1 MSIPF
6 ARTALSCAMIGCSW
20 TALAQN
26 APVTLNDT
34 VVSASG
40 FEQKITEAPASI
52 SVISREDLQ
61 QKRYNNL
68 AQALGDVEGI
78 DIGQGTGKTG
88 GLNISIRG
96 MPSQYTLILI
106 DGRRQNAAGNV
117 TPNGFNETSTSF
129 MPPLSAIERIE
140 VIRGPMSTLYGSDA
154 MGGVINII
162 TRKVA
167 KEWTGSLTQDYTYQE
182 DRDFGDTRN
191 TSIYASGPLV
201 DGLLGLQ
208 LRGSLFDREASDLEI
223 APGVPMS
230 RRGGSAVEG
239 GNHTIGGRLTLTPND
254 SHDISLDV
262 ERGRQRYENDDC
274 QLGTLDGQG
283 SGAADTGC
291 SVNQPTQANGY
302 ADKLRF
308 ERDQYALT
316 HTGRFGFGTVDS
328 SLMRNTTET
337 IGRTI
342 PGGTFGRPGFL
353 PIGAPYPNFP
363 SIIVGDDRE
372 LKTTNTVLDSKLTT
386 PIGDANIATAGLQ
399 WWKAEMTDSLAGEDF
414 EQTTKAVF
422 AENEWRIRND
432 LALTVGGR
440 YDDHE
445 TFGGHFSPRAYL
457 VWNTTDHWTLKG
469 GVSRGYK
476 APDLN
481 DLHDGINGVTG
492 QGSTTTIGN
501 PDLKP
506 ETSTTT
512 ELGAYYDSLT
522 GFSANATLFHNKFKD
537 KIASGDPVA
546 NPLCASNPGSGSTPP
561 GTCPRNINIDDATTK
576 GIELAAS
583 WNFAPAWTL
592 SGNYTYTDSEQK
604 SGSNKG
610 EPLTNTPE
618 HLANVKLDWQTSERL
633 GLWLKS
639 EYRGE
644 RARFTSSYANLANAD
659 GTYSTSQSIYDTL
672 GKNTKAYTLFHLGGS
687 YRAAE
692 NLTINATIYNLFDK
706 DFVDGSA
713 YTTYSTPRYNS
724 AGVITALGG
733 VPGDPAYGTDYSHFG
748 AATTGIVEEGR
759 RLWLSANFTF

>member
-162 TRKVA
+162 TRKVG
-167 KEWTGSLTQDYTYQE
+167 KEWTGSLTQDYTYQQ

-191 TSIYASGPLV
+191 TSVYASGPLV

-208 LRGSLFDREASDLEI
+208 VRGSLFDRQESDLSYGNGI
-223 APGVPMS
+223 DVS
-230 RRGGSAVEG
+230 KRGPSPVEG
-239 GNHTIGGRLTLTPND
+239 RTHNLGARLTLTPHED
-254 SHDISLDV
+254 HDFGLDV
-262 ERGRQRYENDDC
+262 ERGRQVYNNDEC
-274 QLGTLDGQG
+274 QLGSLDGLNQECTA
-283 SGAADTGC
+283 SAATR
-291 SVNQPTQANGY
+291 ANGY
-302 ADKLRF
+302 DDELRF
-308 ERDQYALT
+308 EREQIALT
-316 HTGRFGFGTVDS
+316 HTGRLGFGTLES
-328 SLMRNTTET
+328 SLMHNTTET

-342 PGGTFGRPGFL
+342 PGTIGNPTAVPGA
-353 PIGAPYPNFP
+353 IGGAP
-363 SIIVGDDRE
+363 RE
-372 LKTTNTVLDSKLTT
+372 LETTNLVLDTKLVA
-386 PIGDANIATAGLQ
+386 PVGESHIATVGGQ
-399 WWKAEMTDSLAGEDF
+399 WWKAEMDDGIAQTTF
-414 EQTTKAVF
+414 EQKTWAVF
-422 AENEWRIRND
+422 AEDEWRLRED
-432 LALTVGGR
+432 LALTLGAR

-445 TFGGHFSPRAYL
+445 AFGGHVSPRAYL
-457 VWNTTDHWTLKG
+457 VWNTSDNWTMKG
-469 GVSRGYK
+469 GVSRGYRT
-476 APDLN
+476 PDLN
-481 DLHDGINGVTG
+481 DLHSGVNGATRQG
-492 QGSTTTIGN
+492 QVITIGN
-501 PDLKP
+501 PDLEP
-506 ETSTTT
+506 ETTTST
-512 ELGAYYDSLT
+512 EFGVYFDNLA
-522 GFSANATLFHNKFKD
+522 GFNANATLFHNKFKD
-537 KIASGDPVA
+537 KIASGDPIQITGR
-546 NPLCASNPGSGSTPP
+546 PGIPDGSYAQQ
-561 GTCPRNINIDDATTK
+561 INIDEAVTQ
-576 GIELAAS
+576 GLELAAS
-583 WNFAPAWTL
+583 WVFAPAWTL
-592 SGNYTYTDSEQK
+592 SANYTYTDSEQK
-604 SGSNKG
+604 SGDNKG

-618 HLANVKLDWQTSERL
+618 HLANAKLNWQTTDRL
-633 GLWLKS
+633 NLWLKS

-644 RARFTSSYANLANAD
+644 RARFTSKYENLADN
-659 GTYSTSQSIYDTL
+659 GRYSTNQSIYDTL
-672 GKNTKAYTLFHLGGS
+672 GKNAKAYTLFHLGGS
-687 YRAAE
+687 YRASE
-692 NLTINATIYNLFDK
+692 NLTLNAAIYNLLDK
-706 DFVDGSA
+706 DFVDGKA
-713 YTTYSTPRYNS
+713 YGTYSYANS
-724 AGVITALGG
+724 NPATLPTIGT
-733 VPGDPAYGTDYSHFG
+733 AYGTDFSHSTAG
-748 AATTGIVEEGR
+748 TTGVMEEGR

>member
-34 VVSASG
+34 VVSAAG

-208 LRGSLFDREASDLEI
+208 LRGSLFDREASDLSYGNGIE
-223 APGVPMS
+223 VS
-230 RRGGSAVEG
+230 KRGPSPVEG
-239 GNHTIGGRLTLTPND
+239 RTHNLGARLSLTPHED
-254 SHDISLDV
+254 HDFGLDV
-262 ERGRQRYENDDC
+262 ERGRQVYNNDEC
-274 QLGTLDGQG
+274 QLGSLDGQNQECTA
-283 SGAADTGC
+283 SAATR
-291 SVNQPTQANGY
+291 ANGY
-302 ADKLRF
+302 ADELRF
-308 ERDQYALT
+308 EREQIALT
-316 HTGRFGFGTVDS
+316 HTGRLGFGTLES
-328 SLMRNTTET
+328 SLMHNTTET

-342 PGGTFGRPGFL
+342 PGTIGTPTAVPGA
-353 PIGAPYPNFP
+353 IGGAP
-363 SIIVGDDRE
+363 RE
-372 LKTTNTVLDSKLTT
+372 LETTNLVLDTKLVA
-386 PIGDANIATAGLQ
+386 PVGESHIATVGGQ
-399 WWKAEMTDSLAGEDF
+399 WWKAEMDDGIAQTTF
-414 EQTTKAVF
+414 EQKTWAVF
-422 AENEWRIRND
+422 AEDEWRLRED
-432 LALTVGGR
+432 LALTLGAR

-445 TFGGHFSPRAYL
+445 AFGGHVSPRAYL
-457 VWNTTDHWTLKG
+457 VWNTSENWTMKG
-469 GVSRGYK
+469 GVSRGYRT
-476 APDLN
+476 PDLN
-481 DLHDGINGVTG
+481 DLHSGVNGATRQG
-492 QGSTTTIGN
+492 QVITIGN
-501 PDLKP
+501 PDLEP
-506 ETSTTT
+506 ETTTST
-512 ELGAYYDSLT
+512 EFGVYFDSLA
-522 GFSANATLFHNKFKD
+522 GFNANATLFHNKFKD
-537 KIASGDPVA
+537 KIASGDPIQITGR
-546 NPLCASNPGSGSTPP
+546 PGIPDGSYAQQ
-561 GTCPRNINIDDATTK
+561 INIDEAVTQ
-576 GIELAAS
+576 GLELAAS
-583 WNFAPAWTL
+583 WTFAPAWTL
-592 SGNYTYTDSEQK
+592 SANYTYTDSEQK
-604 SGSNKG
+604 SGDNKG

-618 HLANVKLDWQTSERL
+618 HLANAKLNWQTTDRL
-633 GLWLKS
+633 NLWLKS

-644 RARFTSSYANLANAD
+644 RARFTSSYENLANAN
-659 GTYSTSQSIYDTL
+659 GTYSTNQSIYDTL

-687 YRAAE
+687 FRASE
-692 NLTINATIYNLFDK
+692 NLTFNAAIYNLLNK
-706 DFVDGSA
+706 DFVDGKA
-713 YTTYSTPRYNS
+713 YTTYSAPNS
-724 AGVITALGG
+724 TGAGGG
-733 VPGDPAYGTDYSHFG
+733 VANGTAYGTDFSHSTAG
-748 AATTGIVEEGR
+748 TTGVMEEGR

>member
-6 ARTALSCAMIGCSW
+6 ARTALSCALIGCSL
-20 TALAQN
+20 TTFAQN
-26 APVTLNDT
+26 SPVRLNDT

-208 LRGSLFDREASDLEI
+208 LRGSLLDRQESDLTYGNGIE
-223 APGVPMS
+223 VS
-230 RRGGSAVEG
+230 KRGPSPVEG
-239 GNHTIGGRLTLTPND
+239 RTHNLGARLTLTPHED
-254 SHDISLDV
+254 HDFGLDV
-262 ERGRQRYENDDC
+262 ERGRQVYNNDEC
-274 QLGTLDGQG
+274 QLGSLDGQNQECTA
-283 SGAADTGC
+283 SAATR
-291 SVNQPTQANGY
+291 ANGY
-302 ADKLRF
+302 DDELRF
-308 ERDQYALT
+308 EREQIALT
-316 HTGRFGFGTVDS
+316 HTGRLGFGTLES
-328 SLMRNTTET
+328 SLMHNTTET

-342 PGGTFGRPGFL
+342 PGTIGNPTAVPGA
-353 PIGAPYPNFP
+353 IGGAP
-363 SIIVGDDRE
+363 RE
-372 LKTTNTVLDSKLTT
+372 LETTNLVLDTKLVA
-386 PIGDANIATAGLQ
+386 PVGESHIATVGGQ
-399 WWKAEMTDSLAGEDF
+399 WWKAEMDDGIAQTTF
-414 EQTTKAVF
+414 EQKTWAVF
-422 AENEWRIRND
+422 AEDEWRLRED
-432 LALTVGGR
+432 LALTLGAR

-445 TFGGHFSPRAYL
+445 AFGGHVSPRAYL
-457 VWNTTDHWTLKG
+457 VWNTSDNWTMKG
-469 GVSRGYK
+469 GVSRGYRT
-476 APDLN
+476 PDLN
-481 DLHDGINGVTG
+481 DLHSGVNGATRQG
-492 QGSTTTIGN
+492 QVITIGN
-501 PDLKP
+501 PDLEP
-506 ETSTTT
+506 ETTTST
-512 ELGAYYDSLT
+512 EFGVYFDNLA
-522 GFSANATLFHNKFKD
+522 GFNANATLFHNKFKD
-537 KIASGDPVA
+537 KIASGDPIQITGR
-546 NPLCASNPGSGSTPP
+546 PGIPDGSYAQQ
-561 GTCPRNINIDDATTK
+561 INIDEAVTQ
-576 GIELAAS
+576 GLELAAS
-583 WNFAPAWTL
+583 WTFAPAWTL
-592 SGNYTYTDSEQK
+592 SANYTYTDSEQK
-604 SGSNKG
+604 SGDNKG

-618 HLANVKLDWQTSERL
+618 HLANAKLNWQTTDRL
-633 GLWLKS
+633 NLWLKS

-644 RARFTSSYANLANAD
+644 RARFTSSYDNLANAN
-659 GTYSTSQSIYDTL
+659 GTYSTNQSIYDTL

-687 YRAAE
+687 FRASE
-692 NLTINATIYNLFDK
+692 NLTFNAAIYNLLDK
-706 DFVDGSA
+706 DFVDGKA
-713 YTTYSTPRYNS
+713 YSTYSSPN
-724 AGVITALGG
+724 ANGIGGG
-733 VPGDPAYGTDYSHFG
+733 VANGTAYGTDFSHSTAG
-748 AATTGIVEEGR
+748 TTGVMEEGR

>member
-208 LRGSLFDREASDLEI
+208 LRGSLFDREASDLSYGNGIE
-223 APGVPMS
+223 VS
-230 RRGGSAVEG
+230 KRGPSPVEG
-239 GNHTIGGRLTLTPND
+239 RTHNLGARLSLTPHED
-254 SHDISLDV
+254 HDFGLDV
-262 ERGRQRYENDDC
+262 ERGRQVYNNDEC
-274 QLGTLDGQG
+274 QLGSLDGQNQECTA
-283 SGAADTGC
+283 SAATR
-291 SVNQPTQANGY
+291 ANGY
-302 ADKLRF
+302 ADELRF
-308 ERDQYALT
+308 EREQIALT
-316 HTGRFGFGTVDS
+316 HTGRLGFGTLES
-328 SLMRNTTET
+328 SLMHNTTET

-342 PGGTFGRPGFL
+342 PGTIGTPTAVPGA
-353 PIGAPYPNFP
+353 IGGAP
-363 SIIVGDDRE
+363 RE
-372 LKTTNTVLDSKLTT
+372 LETTNLVLDTKLVA
-386 PIGDANIATAGLQ
+386 PVGESHIATVGGQ
-399 WWKAEMTDSLAGEDF
+399 WWKAEMDDGIAQTTF
-414 EQTTKAVF
+414 EQKTWAVF
-422 AENEWRIRND
+422 AEDEWRLRED
-432 LALTVGGR
+432 LALTLGAR

-445 TFGGHFSPRAYL
+445 AFGGHVSPRAYL
-457 VWNTTDHWTLKG
+457 VWNTSENWTMKG
-469 GVSRGYK
+469 GVSRGYRT
-476 APDLN
+476 PDLN
-481 DLHDGINGVTG
+481 DLHSGVNGATRQG
-492 QGSTTTIGN
+492 QVITIGN
-501 PDLKP
+501 PDLEP
-506 ETSTTT
+506 ETTTST
-512 ELGAYYDSLT
+512 EFGVYFDSLA
-522 GFSANATLFHNKFKD
+522 GFNANATLFHNKFKD
-537 KIASGDPVA
+537 KIASGDPIQITGR
-546 NPLCASNPGSGSTPP
+546 PGIPNGSYAQQ
-561 GTCPRNINIDDATTK
+561 INIDEAVTQ
-576 GIELAAS
+576 GLELAAS
-583 WNFAPAWTL
+583 WTFAPAWTL
-592 SGNYTYTDSEQK
+592 SANYTYTDSEQK
-604 SGSNKG
+604 SGDNKG

-618 HLANVKLDWQTSERL
+618 HLANAKLNWQTTDRL
-633 GLWLKS
+633 NLWLKS

-644 RARFTSSYANLANAD
+644 RARFTSSYENLADN
-659 GTYSTSQSIYDTL
+659 GRYSTNQSIYDTL

-687 YRAAE
+687 YRASE
-692 NLTINATIYNLFDK
+692 NLTFNAAIYNLLDK
-706 DFVDGSA
+706 DFVDGKA
-713 YTTYSTPRYNS
+713 YGTYSYANS
-724 AGVITALGG
+724 NPATLPTIGT
-733 VPGDPAYGTDYSHFG
+733 AYGTDFSHSTAG
-748 AATTGIVEEGR
+748 TTGVMEEGR

>member
-1 MSIPF
+1 
-6 ARTALSCAMIGCSW
+6 MIGCSW

-208 LRGSLFDREASDLEI
+208 LRGSLFDREASDLSYGNGIE
-223 APGVPMS
+223 VS
-230 RRGGSAVEG
+230 KRGPSPVEG
-239 GNHTIGGRLTLTPND
+239 RTHNLGARLSLTPHED
-254 SHDISLDV
+254 HDFGLDV
-262 ERGRQRYENDDC
+262 ERGRQVYNNDEC
-274 QLGTLDGQG
+274 QLGSLDGQNQECTA
-283 SGAADTGC
+283 SAATR
-291 SVNQPTQANGY
+291 ANGY
-302 ADKLRF
+302 ADELRF
-308 ERDQYALT
+308 EREQIALT
-316 HTGRFGFGTVDS
+316 HTGRLGFGTLES
-328 SLMRNTTET
+328 SLMHSTTET

-342 PGGTFGRPGFL
+342 PGTIGTPTAVPGA
-353 PIGAPYPNFP
+353 IGGAP
-363 SIIVGDDRE
+363 RE
-372 LKTTNTVLDSKLTT
+372 LETTNLVLDTKLVA
-386 PIGDANIATAGLQ
+386 PVGESHIATVGGQ
-399 WWKAEMTDSLAGEDF
+399 WWKAEMDDGIAQTTF
-414 EQTTKAVF
+414 EQKTWAVF
-422 AENEWRIRND
+422 AEDEWRLRED
-432 LALTVGGR
+432 LALTLGAR

-445 TFGGHFSPRAYL
+445 AFGGHVSPRAYL
-457 VWNTTDHWTLKG
+457 VWNTSENWTMKG
-469 GVSRGYK
+469 GVSRGYRT
-476 APDLN
+476 PDLN
-481 DLHDGINGVTG
+481 DLHSGVNGATRQG
-492 QGSTTTIGN
+492 QVITIGN
-501 PDLKP
+501 PDLEP
-506 ETSTTT
+506 ETTTST
-512 ELGAYYDSLT
+512 EFGVYFDSLA
-522 GFSANATLFHNKFKD
+522 GFNANATLFHNKFKD
-537 KIASGDPVA
+537 KIASGDPIQITGR
-546 NPLCASNPGSGSTPP
+546 PGIPDGSYAQQ
-561 GTCPRNINIDDATTK
+561 INIDEAVTQ
-576 GIELAAS
+576 GLELAAS
-583 WNFAPAWTL
+583 WTFAPAWTL
-592 SGNYTYTDSEQK
+592 SANYTYTDSEQK
-604 SGSNKG
+604 SGDNKG

-618 HLANVKLDWQTSERL
+618 HLANAKLNWQTTDRL
-633 GLWLKS
+633 NLWLKS

-644 RARFTSSYANLANAD
+644 RARFTSSYENLADN
-659 GTYSTSQSIYDTL
+659 GRYSTNQSIYDTL

-687 YRAAE
+687 YRASE
-692 NLTINATIYNLFDK
+692 NLTFNAAIYNLLDK
-706 DFVDGSA
+706 DFVDGKA
-713 YTTYSTPRYNS
+713 YGTYSYANS
-724 AGVITALGG
+724 NPATLPTIGT
-733 VPGDPAYGTDYSHFG
+733 AYGTDFSHSTAG
-748 AATTGIVEEGR
+748 TTGVMEEGR

>member
-162 TRKVA
+162 TRKVG
-167 KEWTGSLTQDYTYQE
+167 KEWTGSVTQDYTYQQ

-191 TSIYASGPLV
+191 TSVYASGPLV

-208 LRGSLFDREASDLEI
+208 VRGSLFDRQESDLSYGNGI
-223 APGVPMS
+223 DVS
-230 RRGGSAVEG
+230 KRGPSPVDGR
-239 GNHTIGGRLTLTPND
+239 NQNIGARLALTPHQD
-254 SHDISLDV
+254 HDFALDI
-262 ERGRQRYENDDC
+262 ERGRQAYNNDEC
-274 QLGTLDGQG
+274 QLGTLDGLNR
-283 SGAADTGC
+283 ACTAPDTA
-291 SVNQPTQANGY
+291 ANGY
-302 ADKLRF
+302 DDELRF
-308 ERDQYALT
+308 EREQIALT
-316 HTGRFGFGTVDS
+316 HTGRLGFGTLDS
-328 SLMRNTTET
+328 SLMHNTTET
-337 IGRTI
+337 FGRTI
-342 PGGTFGRPGFL
+342 PGT
-353 PIGAPYPNFP
+353 IGAPTAVPGA
-363 SIIVGDDRE
+363 IGGDDRE
-372 LKTTNTVLDSKLTT
+372 LKTTNLVFDTKLVA
-386 PIGDANIATAGLQ
+386 PIGESHIATVGGQ
-399 WWKAEMTDSLAGEDF
+399 WWKAEMTDGIAQTEF
-414 EQTTKAVF
+414 EQKTWAFF
-422 AENEWRIRND
+422 AENEWRLRDD
-432 LALTVGGR
+432 LALTLGAR

-445 TFGGHFSPRAYL
+445 SFGGHVSPRAYL
-457 VWNTTDHWTLKG
+457 VWNTTDNWTLKG
-469 GVSRGYK
+469 GISKGYK
-476 APDLN
+476 TPDLN
-481 DLHDGINGVTG
+481 DLHGGINGVTG
-492 QGSTTTIGN
+492 QGSIITIGN
-501 PDLKP
+501 PDLDP
-506 ETSTTT
+506 ETTTST
-512 ELGAYYDSLT
+512 EIGAYFDSLT

-537 KIASGDPVA
+537 KIASGDPITD
-546 NPLCASNPGSGSTPP
+546 PLCAGNNN
-561 GTCPRNINIDDATTK
+561 GTCSQQINVDEAVTR
-576 GIELAAS
+576 GLELAGS
-583 WNFAPAWTL
+583 WQFAPAWKL
-592 SGNYTYTDSEQK
+592 SANYTYTDSEQK
-604 SGSNKG
+604 SGDNQG

-618 HLANVKLDWQTSERL
+618 HLANAKLDWQTTDRL
-633 GLWLKS
+633 SLWLKS

-659 GTYSTSQSIYDTL
+659 GSYSTSQSIYDTL
-672 GKNTKAYTLFHLGGS
+672 GKNAKPYTLFHLGGS
-687 YRAAE
+687 YRATD
-692 NLTINATIYNLFDK
+692 NLTLNATIYNLFDK
-706 DFVDGSA
+706 DFVDGKA
-713 YTTYSTPRYNS
+713 YTTYSNGGS
-724 AGVITALGG
+724 ANGT
-733 VPGDPAYGTDYSHFG
+733 AYGTDYSHSG

-759 RLWLSANFTF
+759 RLWLSANLTF